1 MKKQLYIL
9 LLLSLL
15 TACKENNKEKF
26 ALLVQEWQGKEIVFP
41 QDMAFTRFVTDT
53 VDYQIPD
60 AEYKIL
66 IYVDSTGCTSCKLQ
80 LSKWKELIAHIDST
94 TDGNIP
100 LIFVFQ
106 SKDDQELRYIL
117 IRDNFDRPVCIDRDS
132 RLDKLNQFPQD
143 ITFQT
148 FLLDRENKVKVIG
161 NPVHNL
167 AVKDLYLKQ
176 IIGKK
181 SQDRDRIKTTAKA
194 INSEVDFGAF
204 SKSEE
209 KTAVFEIENTG
220 DNPLVILD
228 ISTTCGC
235 TTANYDKR
243 PAKPGERL
251 RIEVRMT
258 PKDTGFFDEIVTLK
272 CNTTSPVKAK
282 IKGQVL

>member
-1 MKKQLYIL
+1 MKKRLYIL

-148 FLLDRENKVKVIG
+148 FLLAE
-161 NPVHNL
+161 
-167 AVKDLYLKQ
+167 
-176 IIGKK
+176 
-181 SQDRDRIKTTAKA
+181 
-194 INSEVDFGAF
+194 
-204 SKSEE
+204 
-209 KTAVFEIENTG
+209 
-220 DNPLVILD
+220 D
-228 ISTTCGC
+228 I
-235 TTANYDKR
+235 
-243 PAKPGERL
+243 
-251 RIEVRMT
+251 
-258 PKDTGFFDEIVTLK
+258 
-272 CNTTSPVKAK
+272 
-282 IKGQVL
+282 

>member
-1 MKKQLYIL
+1 MKPLLYIL
-9 LLLSLL
+9 SIFFLL
-15 TACKENNKEKF
+15 TSCKEDKKDQF
-26 ALLVQEWQGKEIVFP
+26 ARLVQEWQGKEIVFP
-41 QDMAFTRFVTDT
+41 QDMAFTRFVTEQ
-53 VDYQIPD
+53 VEYRIPD
-60 AEYKIL
+60 TEYK
-66 IYVDSTGCTSCKLQ
+66 V
-80 LSKWKELIAHIDST
+80 
-94 TDGNIP
+94 
-100 LIFVFQ
+100 
-106 SKDDQELRYIL
+106 LRYIL
-117 IRDNFDRPVCIDRDS
+117 KRDNFNRPVCIDRDS
-132 RLDKLNQFPQD
+132 QLDKLNKFPQD

-148 FLLDRENKVKVIG
+148 FLLDRDNKVKVIG

-167 AVKDLYLKQ
+167 AVRDLYLKQ
-176 IIGKK
+176 MTGKI
-181 SQDRDRIKTTAKA
+181 SPGRDRIKTTAKA

-272 CNTTSPVKAK
+272 CNTASPVKVK
-282 IKGQVL
+282 IRGQVQ